1 MAFYTS
7 NFLANRRTQWLRSIQ
22 SVQAQVGGTWHTGD
36 IQRKDIE
43 GDTIIIH
50 AVFSSLHTV
59 AATITRSRVLDVR
72 GEIAAEQAENITK
85 VAGQG
90 AMIKLVLPIRETA

>member
-1 MAFYTS
+1 MAFYTT
-7 NFLANRRTQWLRSIQ
+7 NFLANRRNQWMKSIQ
-22 SVQAQVGGTWHTGD
+22 SIQVQVGSAWHTGD
-36 IQRKDIE
+36 IQKKAVE
-43 GDTIIIH
+43 GDSVVIH

-72 GEIAAEQAENITK
+72 GEVAAEQAENITK

-90 AMIKLVLPIRETA
+90 AMIRLVLPIREP

>member
-1 MAFYTS
+1 MAFYTT
-7 NFLANRRTQWLRSIQ
+7 NFLANRRNQWMKSIQ
-22 SVQAQVGGTWHTGD
+22 SIQVQVGSVWHTGD
-36 IQRKDIE
+36 IQKKAVE
-43 GDTIIIH
+43 GDSVVIH

-72 GEIAAEQAENITK
+72 GEVAAEQAENITK

-90 AMIKLVLPIRETA
+90 AMIRLVLPIREP